1 MAIKLEPHQ
10 RILCALDTNDLN
22 KATNTVQSLA
32 GNGQPLIGGIKLGL
46 EFFTALGAPAVNQLR
61 ARGLPIFL
69 DLKFHDIPNTV
80 AGAVRSAMITA
91 PTFLTVHAS
100 GGPAM
105 IEASVDAAKKAAD
118 AHGIDPPIML
128 AVTVL
133 TSLDAEDL
141 ASVGQDS
148 NVTDQVRRLG
158 EMAVKAG
165 ATGLVC
171 APFEVRFLR
180 ETLGDDVQLVVPGVR
195 PSWAAKNDQK
205 RVMNPAEAIEAGADY
220 LVIGR
225 PITAS
230 DDPVDAARKIVA
242 EIEAGV

>member
-1 MAIKLEPHQ
+1 MAIILKPHE

-22 KATNTVQSLA
+22 KAKTMVKSLA
-32 GNGQPLIGGIKLGL
+32 GDGEPLIGGIKLGL
-46 EFFTALGAPAVNQLR
+46 EFFSALGAPAVNQLR
-61 ARGLPIFL
+61 AEGLPVFL

-80 AGAVRSAMITA
+80 AGAVRSAMVTA
-91 PTFLTVHAS
+91 PNFLTIHAS
-100 GGPAM
+100 GGAAM
-105 IEASVDAAKKAAD
+105 IEAAAEAAKQAAD
-118 AHGIDPPIML
+118 SAQTNPPVLL

-133 TSLDAEDL
+133 TSLDADDL
-141 ASVGQDS
+141 SSVGQDRQVS
-148 NVTDQVRRLG
+148 DQVRRLG
-158 EMAVKAG
+158 ELAVRSG
-165 ATGLVC
+165 ANGLVC

-180 ETLGDDVQLVVPGVR
+180 EALGDDVVLVVPGVR

-205 RVMNPAEAIEAGADY
+205 RVMSPVEAIDAGADY

-230 DDPVDAARKIVA
+230 ADPVDAARNIVT